1 MSLHTHFFIEL
12 FFQFYQTILA
22 FGHRGGIGIFAQLL
36 PFFKNNPKTMKIN
49 VRIILITGQT
59 ILMIFIIFHAIS
71 WPKRQKHSHLSVIIF
86 VFKTLTGRTS
96 WHFIKKRGYKDNC
109 IVITVLP
116 DRKRVL
122 EFGSS
127 SRNPSTPACI
137 LTDAIPSC
145 FRTIT
150 NSSLTI
156 IFFLKK
162 SYE

>member
-1 MSLHTHFFIEL
+1 MVILSLCYYIFRKPFYAKNLKKIVVGRCWSGGYIHRVLAVKKINEPSHTFFIGL

-22 FGHRGGIGIFAQLL
+22 FGHEGGIGILAQLL

-96 WHFIKKRGYKDNC
+96 WRFIKKRG
-109 IVITVLP
+109 I
-116 DRKRVL
+116 
-122 EFGSS
+122 
-127 SRNPSTPACI
+127 
-137 LTDAIPSC
+137 
-145 FRTIT
+145 
-150 NSSLTI
+150 
-156 IFFLKK
+156 
-162 SYE
+162 